1 MAYEW
6 IAGYVQAFVMLFII
20 FDPIG
25 NIPIFHSLTQKLEP
39 TLRRKTIKTSV
50 LVAFV
55 ILVFFAVGG
64 VFILNFF
71 KISINEFMIAG
82 GLLLFIL
89 SVEGLLGREEARWIS
104 SEDVAIVPLAMPLM
118 AGPGAIYSV
127 IFLMAPPFG
136 PSYAFFSIIT
146 NVVLQY
152 LLLVY
157 SDTVLRLLGK
167 TGSTVISRI
176 MAFILSAIAVGM
188 IINGVKGAFMLG

>member
-50 LVAFV
+50 LVAFF

-71 KISINEFMIAG
+71 KISINEFMIA
-82 GLLLFIL
+82 
-89 SVEGLLGREEARWIS
+89 
-104 SEDVAIVPLAMPLM
+104 
-118 AGPGAIYSV
+118 
-127 IFLMAPPFG
+127 
-136 PSYAFFSIIT
+136 
-146 NVVLQY
+146 
-152 LLLVY
+152 
-157 SDTVLRLLGK
+157 
-167 TGSTVISRI
+167 
-176 MAFILSAIAVGM
+176 
-188 IINGVKGAFMLG
+188 